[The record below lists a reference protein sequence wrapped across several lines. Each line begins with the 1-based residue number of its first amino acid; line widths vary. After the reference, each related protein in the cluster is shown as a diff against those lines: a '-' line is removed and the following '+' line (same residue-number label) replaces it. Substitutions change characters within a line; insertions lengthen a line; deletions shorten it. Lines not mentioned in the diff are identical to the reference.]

1 MAARLG
7 VVVPVRLL
15 DDAAFGILAAGA
27 RAVPGLEF
35 IAVGDIAHAQGDVP
49 ANLTLIGARC
59 GLYEAMNL
67 GLEAASADYLLFMGL
82 DDRLIIENVPHAV
95 EHLAVVPR
103 APLVA
108 LPYVYGARQ
117 YRLKPRGAT
126 PCAFHHQGVLFDRV
140 TASQLGGYALQYRLH
155 ADLDLM
161 FRMQQAG
168 PAGWIDVALVE
179 FRSGGMTTTGER
191 SLESIREINRIYT
204 AHGVSRIDRMYFF
217 SMVNLS
223 WFWLRRRLRG

>member
-1 MAARLG
+1 MAVRLG

-15 DDAAFGILAAGA
+15 DDAAFGIFATNA
-27 RAVPGLEF
+27 RAAPGLEF
-35 IAVGDIAHAQGDVP
+35 IAVGDLAQAQRDMP
-49 ANLTLIGARC
+49 ENLKFIGAQC

-67 GLEAASADYLLFMGL
+67 GLAAASADYLLFMGL
-82 DDRLIIENVPHAV
+82 DDRLIVQNVPRAV
-95 EHLAVVPR
+95 EQLGGVPR
-103 APLVA
+103 APLLA

-117 YRLKPRGAT
+117 YRLKPRGAA
-126 PCAFHHQGVLFDRV
+126 PCAYHHQGVLFDRI
-140 TASQLGGYALQYRLH
+140 TAMRLGGYDPQYRLH

-191 SLESIREINRIYT
+191 SLESIREINRIYK
-204 AHGVSRIDRMYFF
+204 AHGVSRVDRMYFF
-217 SMVNLS
+217 SMLNLS
-223 WFWLRRRLRG
+223 WFWLRRRLPG

>member
-1 MAARLG
+1 MAVRLG
-7 VVVPVRLL
+7 VVVPARLL
-15 DDAAFGILAAGA
+15 DAAAFGILAANA
-27 RAVPGLEF
+27 RAAPGLEC
-35 IAVGDIAHAQGDVP
+35 IAVGDIAHAQGDMP
-49 ANLTLIGARC
+49 ANLKLIGAQC

-82 DDRLIIENVPHAV
+82 DDRLILENVPRAI
-95 EHLAVVPR
+95 EHLAGVPR
-103 APLVA
+103 APLIA
-108 LPYVYGARQ
+108 LPYFYGARQ

-126 PCAFHHQGVLFDRV
+126 PCAYHHQGVLFDRI
-140 TASQLGGYALQYRLH
+140 TALRLGGYAAQYRLH

-168 PAGWIDVALVE
+168 PARWIDVALVE
-179 FRSGGMTTTGER
+179 FRSGGMTTTGEH
-191 SLESIREINRIYT
+191 SVESIREINRIYK

-223 WFWLRRRLRG
+223 WFWLWRRLLG